1 MRHQRKILRHT
12 AVPAAI
18 ALRALLSLLIITD
31 IVAMT
36 GRAHIGTST
45 AGQAACSH
53 LLPDFAVEYL
63 QLILSQLVIYLEI
76 MQRQYA
82 QNFLRLLLL
91 LADRCRSICSCLRQ
105 HTAIDKLRCQLL
117 ALGSHSLPAK
127 LLACQPGLHIRLRST
142 CVNAKGMAEAGFFGS
157 TAA

>member
-1 MRHQRKILRHT
+1 
-12 AVPAAI
+12 
-18 ALRALLSLLIITD
+18 
-31 IVAMT
+31 MT
-36 GRAHIGTST
+36 CRAHIGTGA
-45 AGQAACSH
+45 AGQAACCH
-53 LLPDFAVEYL
+53 LFPNFTVEDL
-63 QLILSQLVIYLEI
+63 QLILRQLVIYLEI
-76 MQRQYA
+76 MQGQYT

-91 LADRCRSICSCLRQ
+91 LANCFFRSSFRFSQ
-105 HTAIDKLRCQLL
+105 HTALDKLRCQLL